1 MRIPPSLLAPVI
13 AASLV
18 ASHASASMT
27 GVCAS
32 VRTVGGYTLVDL
44 YATFGS
50 AEDRLQ
56 AIVLKTLNTSA
67 AGGFVQGSTP
77 ALKGW
82 APDPSF
88 TSTRDSL
95 DSFLT
100 IGETNYGDP
109 SAPMSAN
116 LSLYTSLFPTGT
128 WNGTPLTP
136 PSNSISVD
144 LDCGWLTH
152 FSDTSNGALDISG
165 LQGRI
170 NVHGSGATS
179 QYGTWFA
186 HLVIAGTGPATVNI
200 GYWNANYFRPIGTI
214 SQYSPIRLDSSF
226 VVPAPGAAALLAAAV
241 AGRGRGRR

>member
-1 MRIPPSLLAPVI
+1 MRNATLPAGLAAALLVPT
-13 AASLV
+13 
-18 ASHASASMT
+18 ASAAMN

-32 VRTVGGYTLVDL
+32 VRTAGGYTLVDL
-44 YATFGS
+44 YATFSS

-56 AIVLKTLNTSA
+56 GITLQTLNTSA
-67 AGGFVQGSTP
+67 PGGFVQGNSP

-100 IGETNYGDP
+100 VGESTYDDP
-109 SAPMSAN
+109 SGPSYAN
-116 LSLYTSLFPTGT
+116 LSLFTSLFPAGT
-128 WNGTPLTP
+128 WTGSPFTPQ
-136 PSNSISVD
+136 SNSLAVE
-144 LDCGWLTH
+144 LDCGWFT
-152 FSDTSNGALDISG
+152 FVNDPNNGALDISG

-200 GYWNANYFRPIGTI
+200 GKWGASYFRPIGTTAAYWPI
-214 SQYSPIRLDSSF
+214 SLHSSF
-226 VVPAPGAAALLAAAV
+226 TVPSPGALAVLAAAGI
-241 AGRGRGRR
+241 ARRGRTR